1 MTHSQQMLARAIDQ
15 VTYCPGIGTKRFAR
29 DMAELA
35 RNKPDQ
41 ELTTKQV
48 KYMAEVAIKFRRQI
62 PADIVAL
69 ARLELAALE
78 GQPA

>member
-1 MTHSQQMLARAIDQ
+1 MTHSQQMLARAINQ

-35 RNKPDQ
+35 QRKPDH
-41 ELTTKQV
+41 ELTPRQV

-62 PADIVAL
+62 PADVVAL
-69 ARLELAALE
+69 ARRELAALE
-78 GQPA
+78 ALA